1 MNQPIDYRLIR
12 PPGVGTVTGIG
23 TPQPQQGGP
32 KPTGAGGFADALA
45 QAQQKR
51 EVTFSAHAAER
62 LAKRGIQLSE
72 SERQRLSEAVTAV
85 EGKGGRNSLVMLG
98 STALIV
104 NVPSRTVVTAM
115 GAGMGNERVITNIDS
130 AVIA

>member
-23 TPQPQQGGP
+23 APQPQGAPKTGGSS
-32 KPTGAGGFADALA
+32 GFADVLS
-45 QAQQKR
+45 QVEKKR
-51 EVTFSAHAAER
+51 DVTFSAHAAER
-62 LAKRGIQLSE
+62 LSRRGIQLSE
-72 SERQRLSEAVTAV
+72 NDRQRLTEAVTAV

-98 STALIV
+98 NTALIV

-115 GAGMGNERVITNIDS
+115 GAGMASERVITNIDS

>member
-12 PPGVGTVTGIG
+12 PPGVGTVTGVG
-23 TPQPQQGGP
+23 APQPQGAP
-32 KPTGAGGFADALA
+32 KPAGGGGFADVLA
-45 QAQQKR
+45 QVEKKR

-62 LAKRGIQLSE
+62 LARRGIQLSE
-72 SERQRLSEAVTAV
+72 ADRQRLNEAVTAV

-115 GAGMGNERVITNIDS
+115 GAGLTNERVITNIDS

>member
-23 TPQPQQGGP
+23 TPQPPGAPKPQGG
-32 KPTGAGGFADALA
+32 GGFADVLA
-45 QAQQKR
+45 KAEGKR
-51 EVTFSAHAAER
+51 DVTFSAHAAER
-62 LAKRGIQLSE
+62 LSRRGIQLSE
-72 SERQRLSEAVTAV
+72 SDRQRLGEAVTAV
-85 EGKGGRNSLVMLG
+85 EGKGGKNSLVMLG

-115 GAGMGNERVITNIDS
+115 GAGMASERVITNIDS

>member
-1 MNQPIDYRLIR
+1 MNQPIDYRLVR

-23 TPQPQQGGP
+23 TTQPQGTPRPQGG
-32 KPTGAGGFADALA
+32 GGFADALA
-45 QAQQKR
+45 KAEGKR
-51 EVTFSAHAAER
+51 DVTFSAHAAER
-62 LAKRGIQLSE
+62 LSRRGIQISE
-72 SERQRLSEAVTAV
+72 GDRQKLNEAVAAV
-85 EGKGGRNSLVMLG
+85 EAKGGRNSLVMLG

-115 GAGMGNERVITNIDS
+115 GAGMTNERVITNIDS